1 MISPCSVYYLTLGSQ
16 LIFTCIGC
24 EAFLRLRVNAFGQK
38 VIDLTFDS
46 KNRKN
51 RKNQVDVE

>member
-24 EAFLRLRVNAFGQK
+24 EVFLRLRVNAFGQK
-38 VIDLTFDS
+38 VIGLTFDS

-51 RKNQVDVE
+51 QVDVE